1 VRAQPVR
8 IAIDLET
15 TGLRPEQDA
24 IVEIGALK
32 FAGDDVLD
40 TFEALVAPGVPLPY
54 RIQRL
59 TGITPAQLRDAP
71 PLSDVLPR
79 LRTFLGDAPLVGHS
93 VPFDAAFL
101 HRHGIARRNPL
112 VDTYEL
118 ASALLP
124 GLANYSLAAVG
135 AALGVH
141 SPTYHRAL
149 ADARLSR
156 DVFLALLAR
165 LDALDGSTLAA
176 LGRLATPPDWTVA
189 YFVRQ
194 ELRARG
200 QAVHPSSAGDALGT
214 LGDQLAAKLGMNPA
228 VLSLAI
234 PRDTLPLLLD
244 VAPSVDAAASPSDSV
259 DDDAARANA
268 ITASIRD
275 NLTIGGPLLIEAQND
290 VTSLIAC
297 LAPAVAWAHE
307 QGERVIVSAA
317 DGESLR
323 RLARHLLPRA
333 YTAAGVAPADVP
345 AAELAERDAYLCLHR
360 WFGAA
365 RLARDG
371 QLPHE
376 LARGL
381 AKLTVWAGVTRTG
394 TVSEVALAGQ
404 EQAAWDR
411 ARSGVEFA
419 DSIAG
424 CAYRRDGYCLVA
436 RAQDAAAEARLVL
449 TTHRGLAAHLAGE
462 DDLLPAAARV
472 LVLDAHLLDG
482 ALREAQSTALDRQEL
497 LARLAILAD
506 VEPGGRRAGLL
517 HLAAQRLDRT
527 GEARERT
534 WAGQIERARQY
545 VERFF
550 QALERL
556 LAEAQGK
563 SSGSADGGAE
573 GGESRMLRIDAG
585 TRQLTSW
592 AGVTQAW
599 AALDERLATVAKAAR
614 EAAQLT
620 LGAAAV
626 NPPAGDG
633 LATDLL
639 GAARLLDRTRRQTE
653 DILHAADESTRVYWL
668 RVPYPQSAEGDRRRD
683 GAVAQRPR
691 GKPGGLNLQAPDM
704 SGSRERP
711 NEANGGAEP
720 SEAPELHS
728 APCRS
733 GELLAPLWAP
743 GSGVVLASPAL
754 AVAGDFTYARV
765 SLGLPDTTQTLGSS
779 LDRADQ
785 TLLCLPT
792 DVPEPNAP
800 QFQRRLD
807 DALVSLAVALGG
819 DLVAIFPSHAALR
832 SSALAI
838 RRLLERHDI
847 LVLAQGQD
855 GSARQIWQTFRT
867 EPRVVLLGAG
877 AFWEG
882 AEQEKRPPACVVVSR
897 VPFPALADPLL
908 GARAEQ
914 WPDPQSQFVVPHAAL
929 RVRHALGGLAWSHRR
944 RNAVVLFDRRLQTRS
959 YGPTILGTLPRC
971 TQYQETMAQVAERAA
986 EWVAQG

>member
-32 FAGDDVLD
+32 FAGNDVLD
-40 TFEALVAPGVPLPY
+40 TFESLVAPGVPLPY
-54 RIQRL
+54 RVQRL
-59 TGITPAQLRDAP
+59 TGITPAQLHDAP
-71 PLSDVLPR
+71 PLADVQPR
-79 LRTFLGDAPLVGHS
+79 LRAFLGDAPLVGHS

-101 HRHGIARRNPL
+101 HRHGIAMRNPL
-112 VDTYEL
+112 IDTYEL

-135 AALGVH
+135 AALDIH

-194 ELRARG
+194 ELRARQQQTAHAPTFG
-200 QAVHPSSAGDALGT
+200 TTLGT
-214 LGDQLAAKLGMNPA
+214 LGDQLAAKLGMDPA

-234 PRDTLPLLLD
+234 PRGTLPLLD
-244 VAPSVDAAASPSDSV
+244 VAAPTNAPAAPADTDGEASALAQAIAGSV
-259 DDDAARANA
+259 
-268 ITASIRD
+268 RD
-275 NLTIGGPLLIEAQND
+275 GLIAGGPLLIEVQND
-290 VTSLIAC
+290 ETSLIAF
-297 LAPAVAWAHE
+297 LAPAIVWAHE
-307 QGERVIVSAA
+307 HGERVIVSAA

-333 YTAAGVAPADVP
+333 FAAAHVAPADVP
-345 AAELAERDAYLCLHR
+345 AAEIVEREAYLCLHR

-371 QLPHE
+371 LLAHD

-394 TVSEVALAGQ
+394 TVTEVSLAGQ

-411 ARSGVEFA
+411 ARSGTEFA
-419 DSIAG
+419 DSIVG

-436 RAQDAAAEARLVL
+436 RAQDAAVEARLVL
-449 TTHRGLAAHLAGE
+449 TTHRALATHLAGE

-472 LVLDAHLLDG
+472 LVLDGHLLDG
-482 ALREAQSTALDRQEL
+482 ALREAQSAAVDRQEL
-497 LARLAILAD
+497 LARLATLA
-506 VEPGGRRAGLL
+506 EAERGGRRAGLF
-517 HLAAQRLDRT
+517 HLAAQRLDRA
-527 GEARERT
+527 GETRERT
-534 WAGQIERARQY
+534 WAGQIDRARQH

-563 SSGSADGGAE
+563 SSGSGEGGAE
-573 GGESRMLRIDAG
+573 GGEPRMLRIDSG

-599 AALDERLATVAKAAR
+599 AALDERLAAVAKAAR
-614 EAAQLT
+614 EAAQQV
-620 LGAAAV
+620 LGAGAV
-626 NPPAGDG
+626 EAPAGDG

-639 GAARLLDRTRRQTE
+639 GTARLLDHTRGQAK

-668 RVPYPQSAEGDRRRD
+668 RVPYPQSGEGDRRRE
-683 GAVAQRPR
+683 GATHRPR
-691 GKPGGLNLQAPDM
+691 GKPGGQHLQAPDT

-711 NEANGGAEP
+711 NETNGSAEP
-720 SEAPELHS
+720 TEAPELHS
-728 APCRS
+728 APCRTS
-733 GELLAPLWAP
+733 DLLAPLWAP

-765 SLGLPDTTQTLGSS
+765 SLGLPDTTQTLASS

-807 DALVSLAVALGG
+807 EALVSLAVALGG

-832 SSALAI
+832 SSAVSI
-838 RRLLERHDI
+838 KRVLERHDI

-867 EPRVVLLGAG
+867 DPRVVLLGAG
-877 AFWEG
+877 AFWRS
-882 AEQEKRPPACVVVSR
+882 AEQEARPPACVVVSR
-897 VPFPALADPLL
+897 VPFPALGDPLL
-908 GARAEQ
+908 AAQAEL
-914 WPDPQSQFVVPHAAL
+914 WPDPQSQFVIPHAAL
-929 RVRHALGGLAWSHRR
+929 RLRHALGGLAWSHHR
-944 RNAVVLFDRRLQTRS
+944 RNAVVLFDRRLQTRG

-971 TQYQETMAQVAERAA
+971 TQYQETMAQVAEHAA